1 MLGKRLKYLRK
12 ELNKTQNEVA
22 ESIKISRANY
32 SHFENDRNEPDGEIL
47 NRLADYFDVTTDY
60 LLGRSNVSKPAEIKQ
75 VEKNDWISVPIV
87 GTIKCGPGGII
98 YEDIEGFT
106 SYPKSELDSS
116 HEYVVLNAT
125 GDSMIGDGISDGDLA
140 LIQKEPDF
148 VQGKIYAV
156 VVDSEEVTLKRVTKT
171 DDSVILVPSN
181 PKYDPRIVT
190 GLELETFQIVGRL
203 INIKRNYY

>member
-1 MLGKRLKYLRK
+1 MIILEIGNRITWLRETKGLTQK
-12 ELNKTQNEVA
+12 ELAKRTGLDKSVMNRIESGDRPLRDNETIA
-22 ESIKISRANY
+22 
-32 SHFENDRNEPDGEIL
+32 
-47 NRLADYFDVTTDY
+47 LAKELEVTTDY
-60 LLGRSNVSKPAEIKQ
+60 LLGVTNIKH
-75 VEKNDWISVPIV
+75 VEKDDWVSIPIV

>member
-60 LLGRSNVSKPAEIKQ
+60 LLGRSNVSKPVEIKQ
-75 VEKNDWISVPIV
+75 VEKDDWISVPIV

-98 YEDIEGFT
+98 FEDIEGFT
-106 SYPKSELDSS
+106 SYPKSDLDTS

-156 VVDSEEVTLKRVTKT
+156 AVDSEEVTLKRVTRT

>member
-1 MLGKRLKYLRK
+1 M
-12 ELNKTQNEVA
+12 
-22 ESIKISRANY
+22 
-32 SHFENDRNEPDGEIL
+32 
-47 NRLADYFDVTTDY
+47 
-60 LLGRSNVSKPAEIKQ
+60 
-75 VEKNDWISVPIV
+75 
-87 GTIKCGPGGII
+87 
-98 YEDIEGFT
+98 
-106 SYPKSELDSS
+106 
-116 HEYVVLNAT
+116 
-125 GDSMIGDGISDGDLA
+125 
-140 LIQKEPDF
+140 IQKEPDF